1 GNSLRETGYNNTT
14 SAICE
19 HIDNSIESGATEVRV
34 YFIESGPKQRRSF
47 HVLVLDNGMGMPPN
61 VLKAACAFGG
71 SMRFDN
77 RGGIGRYGMG
87 MKAAALSMSPVLD
100 VYTWQEE
107 GAYYNITLDVE
118 AIGQDK
124 SNVVYVPEPEL
135 LNML

>member
-1 GNSLRETGYNNTT
+1 MLESEATAGNAESVIDNSEVNEDAAPQWGANAPRGAKTVLNRIVKEGANVPLFLGQTLVNSLRDTGYNNTT

-71 SMRFDN
+71 SM
-77 RGGIGRYGMG
+77 
-87 MKAAALSMSPVLD
+87 
-100 VYTWQEE
+100 
-107 GAYYNITLDVE
+107 
-118 AIGQDK
+118 
-124 SNVVYVPEPEL
+124 
-135 LNML
+135 